1 MYKSEIRELKRIILQ
16 ETRRI
21 LREDSGGDN
30 QRGKVDNDRA
40 GEIFATSNNFIDDL
54 EKFEEDARDLGLD
67 DPTMINSLKALNAQL
82 FNIRQNATSLAT
94 NTDNSGQKVIIGG
107 DKKGKQ
113 P

>member
-30 QRGKVDNDRA
+30 QRGKVDNERA
-40 GEIFATSNNFIDDL
+40 GEIFATSNNIIDVL
-54 EKFEEDARDLGLD
+54 EEFEEDAMDLGLD
-67 DPTMINSLKALNAQL
+67 DPTMIKSLKALNARL

-94 NTDNSGQKVIIGG
+94 KTGNSGEKVIIGG
-107 DKKGKQ
+107 DKEEK
-113 P
+113 